1 MEGVGT
7 SRGFL
12 IVSFFSEK
20 PEVRSLTESEDGKQK
35 SRRGWRRKIIKK
47 KGR

>member
-35 SRRGWRRKIIKK
+35 LVEVGGEKL
-47 KGR
+47 